1 LGASRPKQDTAT
13 GSGYSKRE
21 IDLRLNKLHYLE
33 LEISTMNIFNKMK
46 NKIYNTIRTKY
57 TTQSEQN
64 IQHSQNSSKIY
75 NSQNSS
81 KIYNT
86 VRTVLKYTTQSEQF

>member
-1 LGASRPKQDTAT
+1 MPWEQVDLNRIPQPAQVTVRGRLTLGLIN
-13 GSGYSKRE
+13 Y
-21 IDLRLNKLHYLE
+21 IILE

-57 TTQSEQN
+57 PTQSEQN
-64 IQHSQNSSKIY
+64 IQH
-75 NSQNSS
+75 SQNSS

>member
-1 LGASRPKQDTAT
+1 MPWEQVDLNRIPQPAQVTVRGRLTLGLIN
-13 GSGYSKRE
+13 Y
-21 IDLRLNKLHYLE
+21 IILE

-75 NSQNSS
+75 N
-81 KIYNT
+81 T
-86 VRTVLKYTTQSEQF
+86 VRTKYTTQSEQY

>member
-1 LGASRPKQDTAT
+1 MPWEQVDLNRIPQPAQVTVRGRLTLGLIN
-13 GSGYSKRE
+13 Y
-21 IDLRLNKLHYLE
+21 IILE
-33 LEISTMNIFNKMK
+33 LEISTMNIFSKMK
-46 NKIYNTIRTKY
+46 TPKIYNTIRTKY

-75 NSQNSS
+75 N
-81 KIYNT
+81 T

>member
-1 LGASRPKQDTAT
+1 MPWEQVDLNRIPQPAQVTVRGRLTLGLIN
-13 GSGYSKRE
+13 Y
-21 IDLRLNKLHYLE
+21 IILE

-75 NSQNSS
+75 N
-81 KIYNT
+81 T
-86 VRTVLKYTTQSEQF
+86 VRTFLKYTTQSEQF

>member
-1 LGASRPKQDTAT
+1 MPWEQVDLNRIPQPAQVTVRGRLTLGLIN
-13 GSGYSKRE
+13 Y
-21 IDLRLNKLHYLE
+21 IILE

-64 IQHSQNSSKIY
+64 IQHSQNST
-75 NSQNSS
+75 

-86 VRTVLKYTTQSEQF
+86 VRTVLKYTTQSERF